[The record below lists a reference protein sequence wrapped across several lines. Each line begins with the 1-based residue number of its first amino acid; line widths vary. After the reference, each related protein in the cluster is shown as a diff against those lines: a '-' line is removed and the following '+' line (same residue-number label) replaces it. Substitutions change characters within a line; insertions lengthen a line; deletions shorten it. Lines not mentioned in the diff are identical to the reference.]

1 MTIKNRIAKL
11 EGRNPGVCT
20 CPQEE
25 ITPDTDPREAY
36 RIYFQTVHCKVHC
49 APIDT
54 GHTPEVSPEEAEKTY
69 RKFKNEVSNLIM
81 TGNKF

>member
-1 MTIKNRIAKL
+1 MTVKSRIEKL
-11 EGRNPGVCT
+11 EGGNSEVCT

-25 ITPDTDPREAY
+25 ITPDTDPEEAY

-54 GHTPEVSPEEAEKTY
+54 GHAPEISPEEAEKTY
-69 RKFKNEVSNLIM
+69 RKFKNEVNNLIM

>member
-1 MTIKNRIAKL
+1 MTIKSRIAKL
-11 EGRNPGVCT
+11 EGGISGVCT
-20 CPQEE
+20 CPKEE
-25 ITPDTDPREAY
+25 ITPDTEPIEAY

-54 GHTPEVSPEEAEKTY
+54 GHAPKISPEEAEKTY

-81 TGNKF
+81 TENKF